1 MDLYRMGTPT
11 DESIVS
17 RDKFIINQMLP
28 VVIRKASENH
38 YMILFL
44 CTQSSDDEKIYLQMS
59 INADNI
65 KDKEFLD
72 SHSLNIEVIRT
83 NLNRLQMYSDMIEDI
98 TDSNVYVTDLMM
110 EESEEFKF
118 HYKSMG
124 IRTVDKEYA
133 SVVDLYI
140 TRDVYIQ
147 INMFFIHFMAK
158 DITAESVF
166 MSKKYHK
173 VEFVSIDHIKLDASY
188 HDIKNDIVFNH
199 YTVGCGPTIFKFNY
213 ISPHIKLRKLKN
225 PMIDIHY
232 SVFYGKDFVMSDMI
246 YDSKRDCLY
255 LIYEETDSITN
266 KFKCTKA
273 LRLNKEIYEKSN
285 FMNIEKIYEDVKE
298 NDNDES
304 K

>member
-1 MDLYRMGTPT
+1 MDLYRMGTPPE
-11 DESIVS
+11 DKIVS
-17 RDKFIINQMLP
+17 RSKFVVNQMLP
-28 VVIRKASENH
+28 VVIRKASDNH
-38 YMILFL
+38 YMILFV
-44 CTQSSDDEKIYLQMS
+44 CTQSSDDEKMYIQMS
-59 INADNI
+59 INADNVV
-65 KDKEFLD
+65 DKEFLD

-83 NLNRLQMYSDMIEDI
+83 NVNRLQMYADMIDDI
-98 TDSNVYVTDLMM
+98 TDNNVYVSDLMM

-118 HYKSMG
+118 HYKTLG
-124 IRTVDKEYA
+124 VRTIDNQFA
-133 SVVDLYI
+133 SVVDIYL

-188 HDIKNDIVFNH
+188 HDLNNDIVFSH
-199 YTVGCGPTIFKFNY
+199 YTIGCGPTLFKFNY
-213 ISPHIKLRKLKN
+213 ITPHIKNRKLKN
-225 PMIDIHY
+225 PMVDVHY
-232 SVFYGKDFVMSDMI
+232 SIFYGKDFLMSDLI

-255 LIYEETDSITN
+255 LIYEEYNEISN

-273 LRLNKEIYEKSN
+273 LRLSREIYEKSN
-285 FMNIEKIYEDVKE
+285 FMNNEKIYEEVKE
-298 NDNDES
+298 NNDNEP